1 MHLGQA
7 KAWNSRK
14 RFVFVLAGTQG
25 GKTSWGPWWLWREIY
40 GCGDYAGRGA
50 GDYLGVTA
58 SYDLFK
64 LKMLPVL
71 RETFEH
77 ALDLGRYWSSTKII
91 ELRPNRNVPFT
102 ARRVDD
108 AMWARIILRS
118 CESSGGLESST
129 AKAAWLDEVGQDN
142 VTLEDWEAVQRRIS
156 LEQGRVLGTTTVYNR
171 GWLKSQIYDPFLNG
185 DPDFDIIQFDST
197 ENPAFP
203 REEYERARRTLPTW
217 RFEMFYRGRFSRP
230 AGLIYADFDES
241 TMLVDPFL
249 IPDEWPKVV
258 GVDFGGAN
266 TATLWLALDPR
277 TGRWYAYRETLE
289 GGRSTPEHAHDARD
303 ALGRCREFV
312 FAGGAP
318 GETQQRMDW
327 TAAGIEVLQPLVSDV
342 EAGLSRVTSL
352 IKSNN
357 FRVFRTCKG
366 LRDEIGSYRRKIAP
380 DGETLDEIMDKRKF
394 HRLDCLR
401 YIAPA
406 IVGELPEERMVYN
419 SDIRVHV
426 GY

>member
-1 MHLGQA
+1 
-7 KAWNSRK
+7 
-14 RFVFVLAGTQG
+14 
-25 GKTSWGPWWLWREIY
+25 
-40 GCGDYAGRGA
+40 
-50 GDYLGVTA
+50 
-58 SYDLFK
+58 
-64 LKMLPVL
+64 
-71 RETFEH
+71 
-77 ALDLGRYWSSTKII
+77 
-91 ELRPNRNVPFT
+91 
-102 ARRVDD
+102 
-108 AMWARIILRS
+108 
-118 CESSGGLESST
+118 
-129 AKAAWLDEVGQDN
+129 VGQDN

-406 IVGELPEERMVYN
+406 IVGELPEERTVYN